1 MRFDDRTMDRLES
14 ALAVIGGAVVGTEFA
29 RRSGGR
35 VRSAL
40 GDLRWRV
47 DRVRDRA
54 EDLLET
60 LDGDRVGAVAP
71 AVATSMRDG
80 ARTFGERIDATR
92 ASVAAVRARAL
103 DLRDRA
109 SEAVDRADT
118 ALNRLDGAIARA
130 RRELRRRRPLARRGG
145 GRTSTSRPIGVFTE
159 LPAATPPRTV
169 DVLMRPLAGT
179 VGVDDPI
186 SDAGKRL
193 IDVPDAYVVALD
205 GERIAGI
212 VTSRHLLSAVA
223 GRLDPTTAAV
233 SDVMTSAMTWI
244 PPTATVD
251 EAAVLVKYLH
261 VDAFVVAEDGVP
273 VGVVR
278 AGDLDR

>member
-1 MRFDDRTMDRLES
+1 MHWDGGGSDRLEGVF
-14 ALAVIGGAVVGTEFA
+14 AVVAGAVLGAEVA
-29 RRSGGR
+29 RRSGDR
-35 VRSAL
+35 VRSAV
-40 GDLRWRV
+40 GDLRWRAAGI
-47 DRVRDRA
+47 RDRA
-54 EDLLET
+54 EDLLERIDAAG
-60 LDGDRVGAVAP
+60 LGAVAP
-71 AVATSMRDG
+71 EAATSMRDG
-80 ARTFGERIDATR
+80 AGRFR
-92 ASVAAVRARAL
+92 ARVTAARGSVNTVRARAL
-103 DLRDRA
+103 DLRERA
-109 SEAVDRADT
+109 SEAVDRADI

-130 RRELRRRRPLARRGG
+130 RRELRRRGPLVRRGAN
-145 GRTSTSRPIGVFTE
+145 RTSTPRRIGVFTQ

-193 IDVPDAYVVALD
+193 LDAPHAYVVALD

-212 VTSRHLLSAVA
+212 VTPRHLLSAVA